1 MGMENSMGRG
11 ATRLM
16 KNRWKIGFF
25 ILLGIIVAA
34 ILFLWIL
41 AVSPAEESK
50 IEPAKESAYS
60 DDVAFQVS
68 TNKRDLNRVINHYI
82 EEEGKNSKIDY
93 QVLLTDEVE
102 LYGTLPLFSQELE
115 LRLTFEPQALKN
127 GDLILNQR
135 EISVGKLRLP
145 VSTVLKFVSDSYD
158 LPEAVNIQ
166 PEEERVYVSMQ
177 RLKLKSEIKVR
188 VNEFD
193 LKKDNIKFTLLV
205 PAD

>member
-1 MGMENSMGRG
+1 
-11 ATRLM
+11 M
-16 KNRWKIGFF
+16 KNKWKIGFF
-25 ILLGIIVAA
+25 ILLGLIATV
-34 ILFLWIL
+34 ILIMYIL
-41 AVSPAEESK
+41 ISSPAEDSQM
-50 IEPAKESAYS
+50 EPVKNTADSE
-60 DDVAFQVS
+60 DVAFKVA

-102 LYGTLPLFSQELE
+102 LYGTLLLFSEELE
-115 LRLTFEPQALKN
+115 LRLTFEPQALEN
-127 GDLILNQR
+127 GDLILNQKS
-135 EISVGKLRLP
+135 ISVGQLRLP
-145 VSTVLKFVSDSYD
+145 VSTVLKFVRDSYD
-158 LPEAVNIQ
+158 LPDAVNIQ

-177 RLKLKSEIKVR
+177 RLKLKSDIKVR

>member
-1 MGMENSMGRG
+1 
-11 ATRLM
+11 M

-50 IEPAKESAYS
+50 MEPAKKSGDS

-82 EEEGKNSKIDY
+82 EEEGKNSNIDY

-177 RLKLKSEIKVR
+177 RLKLKSDIKVR

>member
-1 MGMENSMGRG
+1 MGRG

-25 ILLGIIVAA
+25 ILLGVIVAA

-50 IEPAKESAYS
+50 MEPAKKSGGS

-127 GDLILNQR
+127 GDLVLNQR

-166 PEEERVYVSMQ
+166 PDEERVYVSMQ
-177 RLKLKSEIKVR
+177 RLKLKSDIKVR

>member
-1 MGMENSMGRG
+1 
-11 ATRLM
+11 M
-16 KNRWKIGFF
+16 KNKWKIGFF
-25 ILLGIIVAA
+25 ILIGLIATA
-34 ILFLWIL
+34 ILFMYIL
-41 AVSPAEESK
+41 ISSPAEDSQMEPVKNTADSK
-50 IEPAKESAYS
+50 
-60 DDVAFQVS
+60 DVAFKVA

-102 LYGTLPLFSQELE
+102 LYGTLPLFSEELE
-115 LRLTFEPQALKN
+115 LRLTFEPQALEN
-127 GDLILNQR
+127 GDLILNQKS
-135 EISVGKLRLP
+135 ISVGQLRLP
-145 VSTVLKFVSDSYD
+145 VSTVLKFVRDSYD
-158 LPEAVNIQ
+158 LPDAVNIQ

-177 RLKLKSEIKVR
+177 RLKLKSDIKVR

>member
-1 MGMENSMGRG
+1 
-11 ATRLM
+11 M

-25 ILLGIIVAA
+25 ILLGVIVAA

-50 IEPAKESAYS
+50 MEPAKKSGGS

-127 GDLILNQR
+127 GDLVLNQR

-166 PEEERVYVSMQ
+166 PDEERVYVSMQ
-177 RLKLKSEIKVR
+177 RLKLKSDIKVR

>member
-1 MGMENSMGRG
+1 
-11 ATRLM
+11 M

-50 IEPAKESAYS
+50 IEPAKKSADS

-82 EEEGKNSKIDY
+82 EEEGKKSSIDY

-177 RLKLKSEIKVR
+177 RLKLKSDIKVR

-193 LKKDNIKFTLLV
+193 LKKDNIKITLLV